1 MSKLIE
7 RILKFNEGLLPEML
21 PYKYEAMAE
30 NAFRFYRGTCHL
42 FYEDLHQEKS
52 IAASPLTWICG
63 DLHLENFGSY
73 RGENGLVYFDLNDF
87 DESVLAPASFELV
100 RLITSIFV
108 GFDSLNIDRKR
119 AAKMARLFL
128 KTYSSTLAKGKAV
141 SIEPRTAKGIVRDFL
156 IAAEKSKAKDLLEK
170 RTEKK
175 SKKLVLSLTDE
186 RHFKLDKKLKA
197 DLTSHISEWIANSS
211 DGPYNYKVKGCV
223 FRLAGTGSIGVKRY
237 LFLLKSTNTRNNYLL
252 IDMKQ
257 SKPSSV
263 APFVRSKQPAW
274 AAESERII
282 TAQQNLQ
289 DVTPSLLST
298 TNFRGDTFVIQEL
311 QPVKDSIKF
320 KMIRDQYRDLYLV
333 IDDMALLTASGHL
346 RSGGRGG
353 SAIIDDLS
361 AFGNDP
367 NWQEPLLNYALKY
380 AVTVKKYYS
389 QYLRSYN
396 AGKLT
401 R

>member
-7 RILKFNEGLLPEML
+7 RILKFNQGLLPEML

-30 NAFRFYRGTCHL
+30 NPFRFYRGTCHL
-42 FYEDLHQEKS
+42 FYEDLQMEKA

-87 DESVLAPASFELV
+87 DESVLAPASFEVV
-100 RLITSIFV
+100 RLITSIFI
-108 GFDSLNIDRKR
+108 GFDSLDIEQKKAD
-119 AAKMARLFL
+119 KMARLFL
-128 KTYSSTLAKGKAV
+128 KTYSTTLAAGKAI

-156 IAAEKSKAKDLLEK
+156 TAAEKSKAKDLLEK

-186 RHFKLDKKLKA
+186 RHFKLDRKLKA
-197 DLTSHISEWIANSS
+197 DLTSHISDWISTSS

-257 SKPSSV
+257 SRPSSV
-263 APFVRSKQPAW
+263 SPFVHCKQPAW

-282 TAQQNLQ
+282 TAQRHLQN
-289 DVTPSLLST
+289 VTPSLLST
-298 TNFRGDTFVIQEL
+298 TDFRGDTYVIQEL

-333 IDDMALLTASGHL
+333 IDDMALLTASAQL

-353 SAIIDDLS
+353 SAIIDELS
-361 AFGNDP
+361 AFGKNPD
-367 NWQEPLLNYALKY
+367 WQEPLLDYARKY
-380 AVTVKKYYS
+380 AATVKKYYN
-389 QYLRSYN
+389 QYIRSYE